1 MIQDFINV
9 LLRCIAHIPM
19 KQLFLT
25 ALIGIGLAGIFWVI
39 CNYYTRLWN
48 KKYHLTFIHQV
59 LCGIAALFTF
69 FFVLAFSGLSYLKEV
84 SVDCLN
90 DWSTQI
96 LNDNEW
102 AASTFQKAFYKI
114 KENGL
119 EDFSNVPAPGN
130 VGSHIPVNNNRSK
143 EECANLYT
151 NEACS
156 NFNFKN
162 PFLSKIIWTNSQVPQ
177 EIINE
182 DMNEYFT
189 TNSTY
194 PPQRAI
200 SLATNQIKSSLI
212 LQTPRVVTLA
222 RSTLIVLFFLL
233 QLIPFGLI
241 GYAAYK
247 DIKVITS

>member
-9 LLRCIAHIPM
+9 LFRCIAYLPL

-25 ALIGIGLAGIFWVI
+25 TLMGIGLAVLCWFI

-48 KKYHLTFIHQV
+48 KKYHLTFTHHV

-119 EDFSNVPAPGN
+119 EDFSNVPAPGDL
-130 VGSHIPVNNNRSK
+130 GSHIPVNNDRSK
-143 EECANLYT
+143 EECANIYT
-151 NEACS
+151 NEACR
-156 NFNFKN
+156 NFNITN
-162 PFLSKIIWTNSQVPQ
+162 SFLSKIIWANPEVPQ
-177 EIINE
+177 EIINK
-182 DMNEYFT
+182 DMNDYFT

-200 SLATNQIKSSLI
+200 SLASNQIKAGLI
-212 LQTPRVVTLA
+212 LQTPRVVTIA
-222 RSTLIVLFFLL
+222 RATLIVLFFLL

-241 GYAAYK
+241 GYSAYK
-247 DIKVITS
+247 DIKIVF

>member
-9 LLRCIAHIPM
+9 LFRCIAYLPM

-25 ALIGIGLAGIFWVI
+25 TLMGIGLAVLCWVI

-48 KKYHLTFIHQV
+48 KKYHLTFTHHV

-130 VGSHIPVNNNRSK
+130 LGSHIPVNNDRSK
-143 EECANLYT
+143 EECANIFT
-151 NEACS
+151 NEACR
-156 NFNFKN
+156 NFNITN
-162 PFLSKIIWTNSQVPQ
+162 SFLSKIIWTSPEVPQ
-177 EIINE
+177 EIINK

-194 PPQRAI
+194 PPERAI
-200 SLATNQIKSSLI
+200 SLATNQIKSGLI
-212 LQTPRVVTLA
+212 LQTPRVVAIA
-222 RSTLIVLFFLL
+222 RFTLIVLFFLL

-241 GYAAYK
+241 GYSAYK
-247 DIKVITS
+247 DIKIVF

>member
-1 MIQDFINV
+1 MIQDFIKI
-9 LLRCIAHIPM
+9 LLRCIATLST
-19 KQLFLT
+19 KELFST
-25 ALIGIGLAGIFWVI
+25 ALIGIVLAGLCWVI

-48 KKYHLTFIHQV
+48 KKYHLTFTHQV
-59 LCGIAALFTF
+59 LCSIAALLTF

-84 SVDCLN
+84 SIDRLN

-114 KENGL
+114 EENGL

-130 VGSHIPVNNNRSK
+130 VGSHIPVNNNKSK
-143 EECANLYT
+143 EECANIYT
-151 NEACS
+151 NEACR
-156 NFNFKN
+156 NFKIKN
-162 PFLSKIIWTNSQVPQ
+162 LFLSKIIWTSSKVPQ

-182 DMNEYFT
+182 DMNEYFK
-189 TNSTY
+189 TNSIY

-200 SLATNQIKSSLI
+200 NLATNYIKAELI
-212 LQTPRVVTLA
+212 VQTPRVVTLA
-222 RSTLIVLFFLL
+222 RSILVVLFFFL

-247 DIKVITS
+247 DIKTKF